1 MKPSNPFVLV
11 VSPGDRVRE
20 TVASRRQASGFA
32 RGLHLFRAV
41 LPVLLIAVACSFSTF
56 STAQV
61 PVLTYHGDNNRSG
74 MVNETLLTPNNVN
87 YKQFGRLGSYSV
99 DQYVVAQPL
108 YVPNVNIPGQGT
120 HNVLYVATQND
131 TVYAFDADNPG
142 VTLWST
148 SFIDAS
154 ADPPVNVVPIV
165 IDKCPSTGFT
175 DIGIMGTPVIDPAT
189 GTMFVSAKTMTGTGK
204 TATFGHTMH
213 ALDIT
218 TGLEK
223 FGSPVQV
230 AASFTAP
237 NTDKVT
243 FLPLPQFQRPALLLS
258 KGVVYAA
265 FGSNGCDLNA
275 YGWIFAFDAGETS
288 GTLQQLGFFNTAPD
302 TGFASIWQS
311 GNGPAADSN
320 GNIYSITANG
330 MYDLYTGGP
339 DLGDTFLKLSFASNT
354 FTLEDSFTPEDQ
366 ANMEAKDLDLGSGG
380 PLLIPGTQ
388 SGPYPD
394 LLVGGGKTG
403 TIYLINRDNM
413 GGYDTGPSG
422 GNGNVQ
428 DVGPVGPIFSSP
440 VYWNSAGGQMVYFAP
455 FSSGILGYSLTN
467 GQLSTTPVV
476 TSGNIGV
483 AGVPTL
489 SANGPNNGI
498 FWITVNPAKPF
509 LAAYDATSLV
519 ELYSSNQDPSR
530 DSLNSLLPH
539 FITPLVANGKVYVG
553 TESTVVV
560 YGLLPFLAAAS
571 GTSQT
576 CTVGSALPL
585 PITVEA
591 ENSSGVGVQGVT
603 VTFSDGNKGGTF
615 SNPTGTTNGTGT
627 VTTSY
632 TCPTKSQSITVTAT
646 ASGYTSVLMRET
658 AVAGPPTAIAIVSG
672 GGQTGTHGQPLPSPI
687 VARVHDVY
695 TNSVPNIPIT
705 FTAKTG
711 SFSPSTPV
719 NTGANGEAS
728 VIYTCPVTPGK
739 VTITASYP
747 GGSKPANAGETCQ

>member
-1 MKPSNPFVLV
+1 MKPNNPFELV
-11 VSPGDRVRE
+11 VSPGERVRE
-20 TVASRRQASGFA
+20 TVASPRRVPGDA
-32 RGLHLFRAV
+32 RSLHVFRAV
-41 LPVLLIAVACSFSTF
+41 LPALLIALVSLISTF

-61 PVLTYHGDNNRSG
+61 PVLTYHSDNNRSG

-108 YVPNVNIPGQGT
+108 YMPNVNIPGQGT

-154 ADPPVNVVPIV
+154 ADPPVNVVPILV
-165 IDKCPSTGFT
+165 NKCPSTGFT
-175 DIGIMGTPVIDPAT
+175 DIGIMGTPVIDQAT
-189 GTMFVSAKTMTGTGK
+189 GTLFVSAKTMTGTGK
-204 TATFGHTMH
+204 TAIFAHTMH

-237 NTDKVT
+237 NGDLVT
-243 FLPLPQFQRPALLLS
+243 FNSLSHFQRPALLLS
-258 KGVVYAA
+258 NGVVYAA
-265 FGSNGCDLNA
+265 FGSNGCDNNA
-275 YGWIFAFDAGETS
+275 HGWLFAFDAGEKS
-288 GTLQQLGFFNTAPD
+288 GTLQQLGFFNSSPD

-311 GNGPAADSN
+311 GNGPAADSS
-320 GNIYSITANG
+320 GNIYLITANG

-339 DLGDTFLKLSFASNT
+339 DLGDSFLKLSFSSGT

-366 ANMEAKDLDLGSGG
+366 ENMEANDLDLGSGG

-403 TIYLINRDNM
+403 TIYLIDRDKM
-413 GGYDTGPSG
+413 GGYDTGPGG

-455 FSSGILGYSLTN
+455 FSSGILGYNLTN
-467 GQLSTTPVV
+467 GQLSTSPVI

-489 SANGPNNGI
+489 SANGSNNGI

-560 YGLLPFLAAAS
+560 FGLLPFLAAAG

-576 CTVGSALPL
+576 CTVGSSLPL

-591 ENSSGVGVQGVT
+591 ENSSGAGVQGVI
-603 VTFSDGNKGGTF
+603 VNFSDGNKGGVF
-615 SNPTGTTNGTGT
+615 SNPNATTNSAGMATS
-627 VTTSY
+627 SY
-632 TCPTKSQSITVTAT
+632 TCPTKAQSITVTAT
-646 ASGYTSVLMRET
+646 ASGYTSVLIRET
-658 AVAGPPTAIAIVSG
+658 AVAGSPTALAIVSG
-672 GGQTGTHGQPLPSPI
+672 GGQTGTHGQPLPLPI
-687 VARVHDVY
+687 VVKAHDFY
-695 TNSVPNIPIT
+695 LNPVPGIAIT
-705 FTAKTG
+705 FTTKTQVG
-711 SFSPSTPV
+711 IFSPNPAT
-719 NTGANGEAS
+719 TGTNGEAS
-728 VIYTCPVTPGK
+728 TVYTCPAAAAK
-739 VTITASYP
+739 VIINGGYLALKTANS
-747 GGSKPANAGETCQ
+747 NETCQ